1 MNPRRRPRRTAIF
14 ACAATLVLGV
24 CASAAKSSAEDEDEE
39 KEKKKKREIILSTEY
54 HDAKVGAEVAKAVEV
69 QMGLIK
75 DPKLDAYISGIG
87 RKLLRGIPRHSFRFK
102 FSVVDQVEPNAFALP
117 GGYIY
122 ISRGLLALANN
133 EDELANVIG
142 HEITHAVHRHAAAQ
156 QELRGRMI
164 PILSGWKGA
173 MDLAAYGRDMERDAD
188 RGGQILAAAAGY
200 DPMGMSTFL
209 SNMGQVERL
218 IRGAARSPSFFD
230 THPGATERAGVN
242 AARVFELRWR
252 RDPSL
257 GDPRAALLRVI
268 EGIYVGQRPQAG
280 VFQGDIFLHPDLN
293 FRLRFPPGWRTQNTN
308 QAVGAMTP
316 RGDAMVYLMADQP
329 EGDPRKMAEAFVEK
343 TNKENDSKLE
353 IQESKRVV
361 IGRVDAWRLLLKGGG
376 RGGAISA
383 NVTFIPYQGATWRI
397 TGASPSSRASRYLGR
412 TLATAR
418 SFRPLT
424 EAERASIRSQRL
436 RVVEARRGENLETLT
451 RRTGNAWDV
460 SRTAVY
466 NGIFSNHRFEGG
478 ELVKVSQ
485 IEPYTPKA
493 R

>member
-1 MNPRRRPRRTAIF
+1 M
-14 ACAATLVLGV
+14 LVLGV
-24 CASAAKSSAEDEDEE
+24 CAFAAKSSAEDEDEE
-39 KEKKKKREIILSTEY
+39 KEKKKKKEVILSTEY
-54 HDAKVGAEVAKAVEV
+54 HDSKVGAEVAEAVEV

-75 DPKLDAYISGIG
+75 DPKLDAYVSGIG
-87 RKLLRGIPRHSFRFK
+87 RKLLRGMPRNSFRFK

-122 ISRGLLALANN
+122 ISRGLLTLAND

-142 HEITHAVHRHAAAQ
+142 HEITHAAHRHAAAQ

-209 SNMGQVERL
+209 RNMGQVERL
-218 IRGAARSPSFFD
+218 TRGASRSPSFFD
-230 THPGATERAGVN
+230 THPGATERAAVN
-242 AARVFELRWR
+242 AARVHELRWR

-268 EGIYVGQRPQAG
+268 DGIAVAQRPEAG
-280 VFQGDIFLHPDLN
+280 VFQGDIFLHPDLD

-308 QAVGAMTP
+308 QAVGATTP

-329 EGDPRKMAEAFVEK
+329 EGEPREMAEAFVER
-343 TNKENDSKLE
+343 TNKEISGELD
-353 IQESKRVV
+353 IQESKRVMV
-361 IGRVDAWRLLLKGGG
+361 GRLEAWRMLLQSAG
-376 RGGAISA
+376 RSGNILA
-383 NVTFIPYQGATWRI
+383 NVTFIPYHGATWRI
-397 TGASPSSRASRYLGR
+397 TGASPAGRASRYLGR

-424 EAERASIRSQRL
+424 PAERASIQSQRL
-436 RVVEARRGENLETLT
+436 RVVEARSGESLEALT
-451 RRTGNAWDV
+451 RRTRNAWDV

-466 NGIFSNHRFEGG
+466 NGIFSNHRFKGG
-478 ELVKVSQ
+478 ELVKISH

-493 R
+493 RSKAR